1 MIIYTYIYIHIY
13 IHTYIYIHIYIYI
26 IYIYIYIYIYI
37 PIDFSYISQKPE
49 PLLLSHPSSHW
60 PVGPSSTPV
69 RHATRSR
76 SLAPRHAEVV
86 GKSIEKSMDFME
98 IYRKIYGKSMEN
110 GKSTGKSM
118 EHLEISCFF
127 EHLRMKLGRI
137 WEGPG
142 RWSTHSPIRE
152 ELSGSTIEILV
163 EIHRANENIIGKS
176 PIVHIPSL
184 SLEESLRLET
194 NKIGVEYGSSNEW
207 VSHVFLVFRVSRKPV
222 HPPCLGKL

>member
-1 MIIYTYIYIHIY
+1 MSTSIPKIYITKY
-13 IHTYIYIHIYIYI
+13 NN
-26 IYIYIYIYIYI
+26 IYI
-37 PIDFSYISQKPE
+37 PINYSYISQKPE

-60 PVGPSSTPV
+60 PVGRASSTPV

-76 SLAPRHAEVV
+76 SLAPRNAEVV
-86 GKSIEKSMDFME
+86 GKSSEKSMDFME
-98 IYRKIYGKSMEN
+98 IYRK
-110 GKSTGKSM
+110 STGKSM
-118 EHLEISCFF
+118 ENLEISCFF

-142 RWSTHSPIRE
+142 RWSAHSPIRE

-207 VSHVFLVFRVSRKPV
+207 VFHVFLVFRVSRKSV
-222 HPPCLGKL
+222 HPPCGHTT